1 MNLQDLLYKTMY
13 VDVEKQLINLYPE
26 DRQSVIK
33 GKYKEFYFLLM
44 QINPNCKGASINIKP
59 VGNNEFLW
67 EIVALLD
74 NEEYALDMAPW
85 EDWLGL
91 SVSEDIFDY
100 MSSSEFI
107 ARCLWNM
114 SFLGFSFED
123 RNNRINKLSNID
135 KDLMCSEFIL
145 DVLVELIDTGIFDDD
160 IDIDIDISRGY
171 DKDF

>member
-13 VDVEKQLINLYPE
+13 VDIEKQLNNLYPE
-26 DRQSVIK
+26 DRQSIIN

-44 QINPNCKGASINIKP
+44 QISPKYKDAFIDIKP
-59 VGNNEFLW
+59 VGESECLW
-67 EIVALLD
+67 EIVAILGD
-74 NEEYALDMAPW
+74 EEYALDMAPW

-91 SVSEDIFDY
+91 SVSESVFEY
-100 MSSSEFI
+100 MSPSEFI

-114 SFLGFSFED
+114 SFLGFNFED
-123 RNNRINKLSNID
+123 RNNRINKLSSID
-135 KDLMCSEFIL
+135 KDLLCDEFIL

>member
-13 VDVEKQLINLYPE
+13 VDIEKQLINLYPE
-26 DRQSVIK
+26 DRQSVMN

-44 QINPNCKGASINIKP
+44 QMNPSYKKASININP
-59 VGNNEFLW
+59 IGDTNILW
-67 EIVALLD
+67 EIVAVLD
-74 NEEYALDMAPW
+74 DEEYALDMAPW

-91 SVSEDIFDY
+91 SVSENIFDY

-114 SFLGFSFED
+114 SFLGFNFED
-123 RNNRINKLSNID
+123 RKNRIDKLSKID
-135 KDLMCSEFIL
+135 KDLMCDEFIL

-160 IDIDIDISRGY
+160 IDVDIDISRES
-171 DKDF
+171 DEDF